1 MPSAIGIRI
10 AEERGWNRV
19 KKRIKI
25 MFVAQAYPGGVP
37 VYIETLAKH
46 LDPSKFENIL
56 VCSKAYEEERFAPYF
71 SAIEKIGM
79 ERSISISKI
88 LRPAWE
94 TRKLIK
100 KYKPDVIYCNSSI
113 AGAVGRLAAIDCKAK
128 VLYNAHSWAF
138 NMRISEKKKLF
149 YRIIERLFAYF
160 TDKIICVSNYE
171 KTSALQNHICK
182 PEKLQVIL
190 NGVDIAEIEQKITNS
205 KLTRES
211 LNIPENAYIVGMV
224 GRISEQKA
232 PDVFV
237 KAARKIKDSI
247 PLAYFII
254 VGDGPD
260 QEKIEKMISDLGLK
274 DSFLITGWTTQA
286 IEYLALFD
294 VAVLCSRWEG
304 LPLVVPEYFAAKKPV
319 ICTKIDAVD
328 DLIKN
333 GENGNI
339 VEIDDVD
346 EIANKI
352 TNIEKRK
359 DLSRTYA
366 SFAYEYVKEKLDLKQ
381 NIEKF
386 DKIIE
391 KIMFSKNA
399 VVG

>member
-1 MPSAIGIRI
+1 
-10 AEERGWNRV
+10 
-19 KKRIKI
+19 

-94 TRKLIK
+94 TRKLIN

-113 AGAVGRLAAIDCKAK
+113 AGAVGRLAAIGSKAK
-128 VLYNAHSWAF
+128 ILYNAHSWAF
-138 NMRISEKKKLF
+138 NMRISKKKKLF
-149 YRIIERLFAYF
+149 YRIIERFFACF
-160 TDKIICVSNYE
+160 TGKIICVSNYE

-190 NGVDIAEIEQKITNS
+190 NGVDIAEIEQKIANS

-211 LNIPENAYIVGMV
+211 LNIPENAYVVGMV

-237 KAARKIKDSI
+237 KAARKIKDAI
-247 PLAYFII
+247 PQAFFII

-260 QEKIEKMISDLGLK
+260 QNEIEKMISDLGLK

-286 IEYLALFD
+286 IEYMALFD

-319 ICTKIDAVD
+319 VGTKIDAVD
-328 DLIKN
+328 DMIENDVNGIIVDIDKVSALANSVSTLYSNEDLGKKFAEKAYQTVNKKFDIKN
-333 GENGNI
+333 E
-339 VEIDDVD
+339 
-346 EIANKI
+346 
-352 TNIEKRK
+352 TNAFER
-359 DLSRTYA
+359 LVT
-366 SFAYEYVKEKLDLKQ
+366 EV
-381 NIEKF
+381 
-386 DKIIE
+386 
-391 KIMFSKNA
+391 
-399 VVG
+399 

>member
-1 MPSAIGIRI
+1 
-10 AEERGWNRV
+10 
-19 KKRIKI
+19 

-46 LDPSKFENIL
+46 LDSSKFENIL
-56 VCSKAYEEERFAPYF
+56 VCSKAYEDERFAPYF

-79 ERSISISKI
+79 ERSISVSKI
-88 LRPAWE
+88 LKPAWK

-113 AGAVGRLAAIDCKAK
+113 AGAVGRLAAIGCKAK

-138 NMRISEKKKLF
+138 NMRISKKKKFF
-149 YRIIERLFAYF
+149 YRIIERFFAYF

-190 NGVDIAEIEQKITNS
+190 NGVDIAEIEQKIANS
-205 KLTRES
+205 KLTRKS
-211 LNIPENAYIVGMV
+211 LNIPEDAYVVGMV

-232 PDVFV
+232 PDIFV

-247 PLAYFII
+247 SQAYFII

-260 QEKIEKMISDLGLK
+260 QEKIEKMISNFGLK

-286 IEYLALFD
+286 IEYMALFD

-304 LPLVVPEYFAAKKPV
+304 LPLVILEYFAAKKPV
-319 ICTKIDAVD
+319 VCTKIDAVD
-328 DLIKN
+328 DLIEN
-333 GENGNI
+333 NENGF
-339 VEIDDVD
+339 VVDIDDVD
-346 EIANKI
+346 NFASSIVNLANDNGLRETVVQNTYKKAIGKFNLTNECAEFEKI
-352 TNIEKRK
+352 VFQILSNH
-359 DLSRTYA
+359 SRT
-366 SFAYEYVKEKLDLKQ
+366 
-381 NIEKF
+381 IEFGQK
-386 DKIIE
+386 
-391 KIMFSKNA
+391 
-399 VVG
+399 

>member
-1 MPSAIGIRI
+1 MD
-10 AEERGWNRV
+10 E
-19 KKRIKI
+19 RIKI

-56 VCSKAYEEERFAPYF
+56 VCSKAYEEERFSPYF
-71 SAIEKIGM
+71 SAIEKVGM
-79 ERSISISKI
+79 ERSISVSKI
-88 LRPAWE
+88 LKPAWE

-100 KYKPDVIYCNSSI
+100 KYKPDVVYCNSSI
-113 AGAVGRLAAIDCKAK
+113 AGAVGRLAAIGCKTK

-138 NMRISEKKKLF
+138 NMRISNKKKLF
-149 YRIIERLFAYF
+149 YRIIERFFARF

-190 NGVDIAEIEQKITNS
+190 NGVDIAEIEQKIAIS

-211 LNIPENAYIVGMV
+211 LNIPANAFIVGMV

-232 PDVFV
+232 PDIFV

-247 PLAYFII
+247 SQAYFII

-260 QEKIEKMISDLGLK
+260 QEKIEKMISNFGLK

-286 IEYLALFD
+286 IEYMALFD

-319 ICTKIDAVD
+319 VCTKIDAVD
-328 DLIKN
+328 DMIEN
-333 GENGNI
+333 NENGN
-339 VEIDDVD
+339 VVDVDDVD
-346 EIANKI
+346 GT
-352 TNIEKRK
+352 TNAVCKLHNDAKMRGLFGEK
-359 DLSRTYA
+359 SY
-366 SFAYEYVKEKLDLKQ
+366 SFVKEK
-381 NIEKF
+381 F
-386 DKIIE
+386 DIKCE
-391 KIMFSKNA
+391 CNDFSKL
-399 VVG
+399 VI